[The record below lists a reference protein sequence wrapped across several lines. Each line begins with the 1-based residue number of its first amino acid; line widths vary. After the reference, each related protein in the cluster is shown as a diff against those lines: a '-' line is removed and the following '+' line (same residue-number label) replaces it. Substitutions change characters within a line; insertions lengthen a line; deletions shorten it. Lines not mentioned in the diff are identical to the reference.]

1 MPRTFS
7 DDLKDDVT
15 NAFLTEFAE
24 SAMYHP
30 KSGEARQV
38 TVDCREQGSYPD
50 DSNGGFVSMEVLEV
64 RVSRDATDGIDAP
77 QIGDR
82 FLRAGETDYWKWH
95 GEKSQVGP
103 AMWTLTF
110 QRESQFRVG
119 GNLQR

>member
-1 MPRTFS
+1 MPRTFA
-7 DDLKDDVT
+7 DDLQDDVT

-24 SAMYHP
+24 SVMYYP
-30 KSGEARQV
+30 KSGEARSV
-38 TVDCREQGSYPD
+38 TADCREQGSYPD
-50 DSNGGFVSMEVLEV
+50 DSNGGFVSMEVLEL
-64 RVSRDATDGIDAP
+64 RVSRDATSGIDSP

-82 FLRAGETDYWKWH
+82 LLRSGETDYWNWH

-119 GNLQR
+119 GRLQG

>member
-24 SAMYHP
+24 SVMYHP
-30 KSGEARQV
+30 ASGAARSV
-38 TVDCREQGSYPD
+38 TADCREQGSYPD
-50 DSNGGFVSMEVLEV
+50 ESDGGFVSMEVLEV
-64 RVSRDATDGIDAP
+64 RVSREAIGGIDSP

-82 FLRAGETDYWKWH
+82 LLRTGETDFWNWH
-95 GEKSQVGP
+95 GEKSQVSP

-110 QRESQFRVG
+110 QRESQYRVG